1 MTSLLGTLVL
11 LAGVAAEDARRGEL
25 AELVADHVLRD
36 IDRDELVPVV
46 YGDGEAHEVGGDHG
60 GAGPRLDGGLFA
72 GLLGGDH
79 TLLQFVVDIR
89 SFF

>member
-1 MTSLLGTLVL
+1 M
-11 LAGVAAEDARRGEL
+11 AAEDARRGEL

-36 IDRDELVPVV
+36 INRDELVPVV
-46 YGDGEAHEVGGDHG
+46 HGDGETHEVGGDHG
-60 GAGPRLDGGLFA
+60 SARPRLDGGLLA

-79 TLLQFVVDIR
+79 ALLQFVVYIR